1 MRRKYN
7 KIPKLHIRKGDNV
20 KVLSGND
27 KNKTG
32 EVKRVNLKEGTAIVD
47 GINMV
52 TKHRKP
58 DADNP
63 NGSIVKL
70 ESPIRVSKLQVMV
83 DGESTRIGRKLNEN
97 GKLQRFSKKTGD
109 FINN

>member
-1 MRRKYN
+1 MKRKFN
-7 KIPKLHIRKGDNV
+7 KIPKLHIRKGDTV
-20 KVLSGND
+20 KVLSGDD

-32 EVKRVNLKEGTAIVD
+32 EVKKVNLQAGTAIVD
-47 GINMV
+47 GVNMV

-70 ESPIRVSKLQVMV
+70 EAPVRVSKLQLVV
-83 DGESTRIGRKLNEN
+83 GGEATRVGRKRNDQ
-97 GKLQRFSKKTGD
+97 GKLQRYAKKTGD
-109 FINN
+109 FIKN

>member
-7 KIPKLHIRKGDNV
+7 KIPKLHIRKGDTV

-83 DGESTRIGRKLNEN
+83 NGESTRIGRKLNEN

>member
-1 MRRKYN
+1 MERKHN
-7 KIPKLHIRKGDNV
+7 KLQKLHVKKGDTV
-20 KVLSGND
+20 KVLSGED

-32 EVKRVNLKEGTAIVD
+32 EVVQVYPAERRAIVQGVNL
-47 GINMV
+47 V

-70 ESPIRVSKLQVMV
+70 EAPVHISKLMV
-83 DGESTRIGRKLNEN
+83 VAGGEATRIGRKRNSE
-97 GKLQRFSKKTGD
+97 GKLQRYSKKTGD
-109 FINN
+109 FIK

>member
-1 MRRKYN
+1 MRRKFN
-7 KIPKLHIRKGDNV
+7 KIPKLHIRKGDTV

-27 KNKTG
+27 KNRTG
-32 EVKRVNLKEGTAIVD
+32 EVKVVNLTEGTAIVD
-47 GINMV
+47 VVNMV

-70 ESPIRVSKLQVMV
+70 EAPIRVSKLQLVV
-83 DGESTRIGRKLNEN
+83 NGEPTRVGRKRNDD
-97 GKLQRFSKKTGD
+97 GKLQRYAKKTGD
-109 FINN
+109 FIKN

>member
-7 KIPKLHIRKGDNV
+7 KIPKLHIRKGDTV

>member
-1 MRRKYN
+1 MRRKFN
-7 KIPKLHIRKGDNV
+7 KEPKLHIVKGDTV

-27 KNKTG
+27 KNRQA
-32 EVKRVNLKEGTAIVD
+32 EVKLVNPKEGTAIVD
-47 GINMV
+47 GVNMV

-70 ESPIRVSKLQVMV
+70 EAPIRVSKLQVV
-83 DGESTRIGRKLNEN
+83 VNGVATRIGRKRNES
-97 GKLQRFSKKTGD
+97 GKLQRFSKKTGE
-109 FINN
+109 FIK

>member
-1 MRRKYN
+1 MKRKFN
-7 KIPKLHIRKGDNV
+7 TIPKLHVKKGDTV
-20 KVLSGND
+20 KVISGDD

-32 EVKRVNLKEGTAIVD
+32 EVKLVNLKEGTAIVD
-47 GINMV
+47 GVNMV

-70 ESPIRVSKLQVMV
+70 EAPIRVSKLQVV
-83 DGESTRIGRKLNEN
+83 ANGEATRIGRKRNDE
-97 GKLQRFSKKTGD
+97 GKLQRYSKKTGE
-109 FINN
+109 FIKN

>member
-1 MRRKYN
+1 MKRKFN
-7 KIPKLHIRKGDNV
+7 KIPKLHVKKGDNV

-27 KNKTG
+27 KNKVG
-32 EVKRVNLKEGTAIVD
+32 EIKLVNLKEGTAIVD
-47 GINMV
+47 GVNMV

-70 ESPIRVSKLQVMV
+70 ESAIRVSKLQVV
-83 DGESTRIGRKLNEN
+83 VNGEPTRIGIKRNEQ
-97 GKLQRFSKKTGD
+97 GKLQRYSKKTGD
-109 FINN
+109 FIKD

>member
-1 MRRKYN
+1 MRRKFN
-7 KIPKLHIRKGDNV
+7 KIPKLHIRKGDTV

-32 EVKRVNLKEGTAIVD
+32 EVKLVNLKERTAIVD
-47 GINMV
+47 GVNMV

-70 ESPIRVSKLQVMV
+70 ESPIRVSKLQVV
-83 DGESTRIGRKLNEN
+83 VNGEPTRIGRKLNDN

>member
-1 MRRKYN
+1 MKRKFN
-7 KIPKLHIRKGDNV
+7 KIPKLHIRKGDTV
-20 KVLSGND
+20 KVLSGDD

-32 EVKRVNLKEGTAIVD
+32 EIKKINLKEGTAIVD
-47 GINMV
+47 GVNMV

-70 ESPIRVSKLQVMV
+70 EAAVRVSKLQLVV
-83 DGESTRIGRKLNEN
+83 DGESTRVGRKRNEA
-97 GKLQRFSKKTGD
+97 GKLQRYAKSTGD
-109 FINN
+109 FIKN

>member
-1 MRRKYN
+1 MRRKFN
-7 KIPKLHIRKGDNV
+7 KIPKLHVKKGDTV

-32 EVKRVNLKEGTAIVD
+32 EVKRVYPTEGTAIVD
-47 GINMV
+47 GVNMV

-63 NGSIVKL
+63 DGSIVRV
-70 ESPIRVSKLQVMV
+70 EAPIRVSKIQVV
-83 DGESTRIGRKLNEN
+83 VNGEPTRIGRKRNEE
-97 GKLQRFSKKTGD
+97 GKLQRYAKKTGD
-109 FINN
+109 FIKN

>member
-1 MRRKYN
+1 MERRRN
-7 KIPKLHIRKGDNV
+7 STQKLHIKKGDTV
-20 KVLSGND
+20 KVLSGED

-32 EVKRVNLKEGTAIVD
+32 EVVAVYPTERRAIVQGVNL
-47 GINMV
+47 V

-70 ESPIRVSKLQVMV
+70 EAKIHMSKLMV
-83 DGESTRIGRKLNEN
+83 VAGGEATRIGRKRNDD
-97 GKLQRFSKKTGD
+97 GKWQRYSKKTGD
-109 FINN
+109 FIK

>member
-7 KIPKLHIRKGDNV
+7 KIPKLHIRKGDTV

-70 ESPIRVSKLQVMV
+70 ESPIRVSKLQVIV

>member
-1 MRRKYN
+1 MKRKFN
-7 KIPKLHIRKGDNV
+7 KIPKLHVKKGDTV

-32 EVKRVNLKEGTAIVD
+32 EVKLVNLQEGTAIVD
-47 GINMV
+47 GVNMV

-70 ESPIRVSKLQVMV
+70 ESPIRVSKLQVV
-83 DGESTRIGRKLNEN
+83 VNGEPTRIGRKRNDE
-97 GKLQRFSKKTGD
+97 GKLQRYSKKTGE
-109 FINN
+109 FIKN